1 MPRVWDP
8 EEAAELVRQE
18 LGLEDDL
25 IINEVQTAES
35 VDEAIKRIEQVMRD
49 SQDAIG
55 VLEKYKKS
63 MTLKAPKDW
72 TPRGKKRQ

>member
-1 MPRVWDP
+1 MPRAWDP

-25 IINEVQTAES
+25 IVNEVQTAES
-35 VDEAIKRIEQVMRD
+35 VGEAINRIEQVMWD
-49 SQDAIG
+49 SQNALR
-55 VLEKYKKS
+55 VLREYKKS
-63 MTLKAPKDW
+63 MTSKAPKDW